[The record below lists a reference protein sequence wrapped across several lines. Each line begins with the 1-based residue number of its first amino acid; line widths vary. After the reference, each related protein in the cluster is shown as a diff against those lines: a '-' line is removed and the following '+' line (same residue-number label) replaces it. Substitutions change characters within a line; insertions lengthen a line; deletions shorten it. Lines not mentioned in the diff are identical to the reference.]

1 MKAAV
6 LEHYGSSQAFKIKDV
21 AVPTL
26 KAGQLLVRNYA
37 SSVNPVDVLARRGW
51 LRVAS
56 GLWGEPV
63 LGSDFCGVVTATRSR
78 RFRVGD
84 EVWGFVSPATGHAY
98 AEQVAVPERVAAL
111 KPAGLS
117 YVAAAALPLAG
128 LTAYQALVHAG
139 RLQAGQRVLI
149 NGCTGGVGTA
159 AVQIAQALGAHVTG
173 TCRGQHRAVA
183 HALGCDE
190 VLDYQTQPIPQ
201 NQSFDLILDTA
212 AQLTF
217 SKIKDSLNPKGVL
230 ITAKPNYEN
239 LTSALTS
246 ALDLLKPRMKMVR
259 VQSRPADLLALKELV
274 EQGKLKPYL
283 AHTFPLG
290 ELAQAHARL
299 ERGGLVGKVAVQIR

>member
-6 LEHYGSSQAFKIKDV
+6 LTHYGSPQAFKIKDV
-21 AVPTL
+21 ATPVL

-78 RFRVGD
+78 HFRVGD

-98 AEQVAVPERVAAL
+98 AEQVAVSERVASL

-117 YVAAAALPLAG
+117 YVEAAALPLAG
-128 LTAYQALVHAG
+128 LTAYQALVRLG

-159 AVQIAQALGAHVTG
+159 AVQLAKALGARVTG
-173 TCRGQHRAVA
+173 TCQGQRRAIA
-183 HALGCDE
+183 QALGCDE
-190 VLDYQTQPIPQ
+190 VLDYQTQLLPQ

-212 AQLTF
+212 AQLTL
-217 SKIKDSLNPKGVL
+217 SKVKNSLTPKGILV
-230 ITAKPNYEN
+230 TAKPNYD
-239 LTSALTS
+239 TFASALTS

-259 VQSRPADLLALKELV
+259 VQSRPADLLKLKEWI
-274 EQGKLKPYL
+274 EQGKLKAYL
-283 AHTFPLG
+283 AHTLPL
-290 ELAQAHARL
+290 EEIAQAHALL
-299 ERGGLVGKVAVQIR
+299 ERGGLVGKVAIEIS